1 MLVLSRKVGESVIIQ
16 NNIKITVLE
25 ISGNQ
30 IKLGFEAPADVLIFR
45 QEVYERV
52 ADENKNASTI
62 DRKSLSDF
70 ARKLNVKNKST
81 LKRTDI

>member
-30 IKLGFEAPADVLIFR
+30 VKIGFEAPENVLIYR
-45 QEVYERV
+45 QEIYEKV
-52 ADENKNASTI
+52 IKENKNASAI
-62 DRKSLSDF
+62 ERKSLREF
-70 ARKLNVKNKST
+70 AEKLKGG
-81 LKRTDI
+81 R